1 MLDGM
6 TNIKA
11 SEVLKEIKYYTEDL
25 PPYSPD
31 EVAEALEMA
40 IKALDA
46 QPCED
51 CISRQAVDDAIYDYS
66 RSCDVNYEQIMEFI
80 DKLPSVTPK
89 YTDEEIDKAQAVEQ
103 AYVDKM
109 VELAVEESKQKWLN
123 SFDTSSATKCFEAV
137 NLLKQRLEGDT

>member
-11 SEVLKEIKYYTEDL
+11 REVLKEIKYYTEDL

-40 IKALDA
+40 IKALKL

-51 CISRQAVDDAIYDYS
+51 CISRESVI
-66 RSCDVNYEQIMEFI
+66 EWLK
-80 DKLPSVTPK
+80 DKDIIKIKNQEENARRELAELPSVTPERPK
-89 YTDEEIDKAQAVEQ
+89 GKWIEDTQTGFKIRCSKCGARNFGADR
-103 AYVDKM
+103 AYCPRCGRQMKED
-109 VELAVEESKQKWLN
+109 N
-123 SFDTSSATKCFEAV
+123 D
-137 NLLKQRLEGDT
+137 D